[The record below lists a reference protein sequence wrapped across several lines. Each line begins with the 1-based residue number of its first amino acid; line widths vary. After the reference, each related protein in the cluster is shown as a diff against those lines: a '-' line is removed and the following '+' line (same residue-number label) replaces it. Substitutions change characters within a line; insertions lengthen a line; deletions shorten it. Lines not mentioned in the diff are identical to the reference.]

1 LYLFENDPF
10 LKKPWSQS
18 SYAASD
24 SIESEFSRNSR
35 HRETVVSSN
44 RPPCP
49 NSHKNSEHFRIIAE
63 PEFVDNLRKIDMGC

>member
-1 LYLFENDPF
+1 MYLFENDPSP
-10 LKKPWSQS
+10 KKPWSQS

-24 SIESEFSRNSR
+24 SIEGEFQRTSR

-44 RPPCP
+44 HPPCP
-49 NSHKNSEHFRIIAE
+49 NSDKNSEHFRIIAK

>member
-24 SIESEFSRNSR
+24 SIDGEFPSNSI
-35 HRETVVSSN
+35 HIETVVSSN
-44 RPPCP
+44 RPPRP
-49 NSHKNSEHFRIIAE
+49 NNDHNSEHFRIIAK